1 MANEKKDEQKSNPV
15 KLMKEWMGT
24 LKAEQRK
31 ALEEILTPE
40 QQAAFKVVDTAAEPT
55 VAEIKKFIGT
65 LTHDKVVKI
74 AGKVKL
80 TGSQIAQAM
89 SLKQLVK

>member
-1 MANEKKDEQKSNPV
+1 
-15 KLMKEWMGT
+15 
-24 LKAEQRK
+24 
-31 ALEEILTPE
+31 
-40 QQAAFKVVDTAAEPT
+40 VVDTAAEPT

-65 LTHDKVVKI
+65 LTPEQVMKI